1 MRSVFQPIMSVL
13 LGFFCIFI
21 SIFVQAQTFQ
31 VEKQIFNG
39 PADKFINLVFLSDG
53 FQESELGIFATY
65 SKSTGNNMLS
75 ESPFKEYKDYFNL
88 IAIKVPSQQS
98 GSDHPRTAS
107 DCPPVSEHPI
117 LSVNTYFNASFDS
130 YNIHRLLVANDVVA
144 VNNVIS
150 ANFPLFDQKVILANT
165 SFYGG
170 SGGDNSVASLNSSAN
185 ELVLHESGHTFGGLS
200 DEYWAGEQ
208 YAYENVNMS
217 KESNPT
223 LVKWKNWIGVDG
235 VGVYA
240 YGSTG
245 TEAIWYHPHQNC
257 KMKYLGAKFCPV
269 CRETLV
275 LRILQKF
282 GSPIKSSLPVESK
295 ISMKSESMKLKL
307 ELYKPNPNTL
317 KTSWLLN
324 GSKILQNKDSIL
336 LKATQLQVGINTLQV
351 QVLDTTSMIRDEL
364 HPKINTY
371 SVSWTIEKLS
381 TELTPEQDMPGLRV
395 FPSPFTNE
403 FTIEDQTND
412 NEKTFEI
419 LNVAGQLIQQG
430 IFRSS
435 IVVSAVRF
443 SVGVYLVKIKV
454 KGEVAY
460 RKIVKE

>member
-53 FQESELGIFATY
+53 FQESELGTFATY
-65 SKSTGNNMLS
+65 SKSTGNNMLN

-269 CRETLV
+269 CREALV

-282 GSPIKSSLPVESK
+282 GSPIKLSLPLESR
-295 ISMKSESMKLKL
+295 ISMKSETMKLKL

-317 KTSWLLN
+317 RTIWLLN
-324 GSKILQNKDSIL
+324 GSRIEQNKDSVL
-336 LKATQLQVGINTLQV
+336 LKANQLQVGINTLQA
-351 QVLDTTSMIRDEL
+351 QVLDTTSMIRDES

-371 SVSWTIEKLS
+371 SVSWTIDKLS
-381 TELTPEQDMPGLRV
+381 TELAPEQDMPGLRV

-443 SVGVYLVKIKV
+443 SAGVYLVKIKV